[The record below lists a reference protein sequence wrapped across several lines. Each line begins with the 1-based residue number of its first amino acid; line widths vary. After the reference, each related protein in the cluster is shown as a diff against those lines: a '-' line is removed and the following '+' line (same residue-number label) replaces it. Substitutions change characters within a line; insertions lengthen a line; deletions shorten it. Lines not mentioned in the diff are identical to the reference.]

1 MQNLYND
8 LEKLLKDKPA
18 FVVNNKLNKSRISD
32 AAYKYNEALL
42 KILLSNAGLKK
53 QFFMEVGN
61 ATVFKQ
67 SEFLNF
73 LKNKDFLPNSFTEY
87 KNQIGLQDEQG
98 EYYRENKN
106 VVLVFPYKDCVL
118 EGGQDKE
125 EQKRNEIFY
134 NETLAPDEI
143 TRLFDTKALSN
154 FKLYDSKGE
163 QKLTAK
169 SDIDFSKQN
178 LIIKGNNLLALHSL
192 KNIKSV
198 GGQVKLIYIDPPY
211 NTGSDSF
218 HYNDK
223 FNHST
228 WLVFM
233 KNRLEIAT
241 QLLRKDG
248 AIFVQI
254 DYKEISYLNVLMD
267 EVFGRENFIQL
278 ISVKTASP
286 AGFKTVNPGPIDVTE
301 YILFYTKSKRDF
313 IFKKQFVPIEY
324 DDNYDKVITNIE
336 DKPEKWILE
345 PLRDIIYKANGIE
358 IGKSPQASAK
368 NAEKVWGKYWKAIRK
383 QIMAEYALSNSEKV
397 VSIRDPHKPTDKLKI
412 LLEKSKVTRDK
423 IFVYE
428 KSGKGDDAEIESGYI
443 INGGSLSFYSNKVKV
458 IDGVET
464 PTELLTDFWYDLSWD
479 GIGKEGGI
487 KLKNG
492 KKPEKLLKRIIELAT
507 DNENDIVLDYHLG
520 SGTTAAVA
528 HKLNR
533 KYIGL
538 EQLDYEENGSVT
550 RLKSVIEN
558 DTTGISQSVN
568 WKGGG
573 SFVYAELKRYNQQYI
588 DDIEAAKGSK
598 ALKKLYEQIKDEAF
612 FRIEIEESKWNS
624 EAFEKLS
631 LQEQKEL
638 LCECLDKN
646 HLYVNLT
653 EMEDAFYKMSKDDIS
668 LNKKFYNIS

>member
-8 LEKLLKDKPA
+8 LEKLLKGKQE
-18 FVVNNKLNKSRISD
+18 FVVNNKLNKSRISN

-42 KILLSNAGLKK
+42 KILLSNTGLKK

-98 EYYRENKN
+98 EYYRENKD

-143 TRLFDTKALSN
+143 TRLFDAKALSN

-169 SDIDFSKQN
+169 SDIDFSNKN
-178 LIIKGNNLLALHSL
+178 LIIKGNNLLALHTL
-192 KNIKSV
+192 KNIK
-198 GGQVKLIYIDPPY
+198 GIAGQVKLIYIDPPY
-211 NTGSDSF
+211 NTGNDSF

-233 KNRLEIAT
+233 KNRLEIART
-241 QLLRKDG
+241 LLSSSG
-248 AIFVQI
+248 TIFISI
-254 DYKEISYLNVLMD
+254 DHNEVAYMLALMD
-267 EVFGRENFIQL
+267 EIFGRQNRRNI
-278 ISVKTASP
+278 ITVKRGSVTGAK
-286 AGFKTVNPGPIDVTE
+286 VINPGVVNVSEFLVVYSKQITGWKPNRAYRSKGRDDRYNTFITNSEEHFTKWKFTPLLDVFSEKLNIKKSQLKKELGEQYELKLEEFIIENSKKVIRFASLDENSVSQEAIDLKKKSQEDNSKVYSLE
-301 YILFYTKSKRDF
+301 REDKRPYFVYGGNLILFAKDR
-313 IFKKQFVPIEY
+313 
-324 DDNYDKVITNIE
+324 
-336 DKPEKWILE
+336 ILE
-345 PLRDIIYKANGIE
+345 
-358 IGKSPQASAK
+358 
-368 NAEKVWGKYWKAIRK
+368 
-383 QIMAEYALSNSEKV
+383 
-397 VSIRDPHKPTDKLKI
+397 
-412 LLEKSKVTRDK
+412 
-423 IFVYE
+423 
-428 KSGKGDDAEIESGYI
+428 
-443 INGGSLSFYSNKVKV
+443 
-458 IDGVET
+458 IDGSKTFSDPVSDIWDDVL
-464 PTELLTDFWYDLSWD
+464 PNDLHN
-479 GIGKEGGI
+479 EGGVEMR
-487 KLKNG
+487 KG
-492 KKPEKLLKRIIELAT
+492 KKPEKLIQRIIEIGSL
-507 DNENDIVLDYHLG
+507 EGELVLDFHLG

-528 HKLNR
+528 HKMKR
-533 KYIGL
+533 RYVGV

-550 RLKSVIEN
+550 RLNKLIVGEQS
-558 DTTGISQSVN
+558 GISKSVN
-568 WKGGG
+568 WQGGG
-573 SFVYAELKRYNQQYI
+573 NFVYAELKRYNQQYI
-588 DDIEAAKGSK
+588 DDIEAAKDSK
-598 ALKKLYEQIKDEAF
+598 ALKNLYEQIKDEAF
-612 FRIEIEESKWNS
+612 FRIEIDQSKWNN
-624 EAFEKLS
+624 EAFERLS
-631 LQEQKEL
+631 LQEQKEI

-653 EMEDAFYKMSKDDIS
+653 EMEDAFYKMNKDDIS

>member
-8 LEKLLKDKPA
+8 LEKLLKGNKE
-18 FVVNNKLNKSRISD
+18 FVVNDKLNKSRIAD
-32 AAYKYNEALL
+32 AAYKYSETLL
-42 KILLSNAGLKK
+42 KFLLANEGLKN
-53 QFFMEVGN
+53 QFFREVAGT
-61 ATVFKQ
+61 TVFMQ
-67 SEFLNF
+67 REFLNF
-73 LKNKDFLPNSFTEY
+73 LNNKSFLKDSYTEY
-87 KNQIGLQDEQG
+87 KNQIGLQDDKG
-98 EYYRENKN
+98 EYFRENKD

-125 EQKRNEIFY
+125 EQKRDEIFY

-143 TRLFDTKALSN
+143 TRLFDTKALTN
-154 FKLYDSKGE
+154 FKLYDGKGE
-163 QKLTAK
+163 QKLTARTE
-169 SDIDFSKQN
+169 IDFSQQN
-178 LIIKGNNLLALHSL
+178 LILKGNNLLALHSL
-192 KNIKSV
+192 KKIKAIV
-198 GGQVKLIYIDPPY
+198 GQVKLIYIDPPY

-233 KNRLEIAT
+233 KNRLEIAK

-267 EVFGRENFIQL
+267 EIFGKENFVQL

-313 IFKKQFVPIEY
+313 KFKKQFVPIEY

-336 DKPEKWILE
+336 AKPEKWILE
-345 PLRDIIYKANGIE
+345 PLRDIIYKENGIE

-368 NAEKVWGKYWKAIRK
+368 NAEKVWGKYWKAIRQ
-383 QIMAEYALSNSEKV
+383 QIMSEYALNNADKV
-397 VSIRDPHKPTDKLKI
+397 VSIRDPHKPTEKLKI
-412 LLEKSKVTRDK
+412 LLEKSKETRDK

-428 KSGKGDDAEIESGYI
+428 KSGKEEDAESESGYV
-443 INGGSLSFYSNKVKV
+443 INGGALSFYANKVKD
-458 IDGVET
+458 IDGIKT
-464 PTELLTDFWYDLSWD
+464 PTELLTDFWYDISWD

-507 DNENDIVLDYHLG
+507 DNTLDIVLDFHLG

-528 HKLNR
+528 HKMNR
-533 KYIGL
+533 RYIGI
-538 EQLDYEENGSVT
+538 EQLDYQENGSVT

-558 DTTGISQSVN
+558 DTTGISQAVN
-568 WKGGG
+568 WQGGG
-573 SFVYAELKRYNQQYI
+573 SFVYAELKRYNQFYI
-588 DDIEAAKGSK
+588 DEIEKAKDTK
-598 ALKKLYEQIKDEAF
+598 ALRELYKQMKEEAF
-612 FRIEIEESKWNS
+612 FRIEVDHSKWDNGY
-624 EAFEKLS
+624 FEQLTLK
-631 LQEQKEL
+631 EQKEF

-653 EMEDAFYKMSKDDIS
+653 ELEDAHYKLSKDDIA